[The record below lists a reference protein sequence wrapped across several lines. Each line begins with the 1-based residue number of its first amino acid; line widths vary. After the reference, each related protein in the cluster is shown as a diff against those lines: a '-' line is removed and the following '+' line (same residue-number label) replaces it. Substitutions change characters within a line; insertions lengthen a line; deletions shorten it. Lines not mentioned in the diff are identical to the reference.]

1 MSKKVAKKDILSQVK
16 KEEDKI
22 KKKSKKVE
30 EDENSEEEEVNKNQ
44 NEVKE
49 QTIEKSDKP
58 KNLKELFGSMGD
70 TQVKPKK
77 KEKDGKQKQKKYEEP
92 GKPKFVGAGGY
103 SKIDNEVK
111 NKQKVV
117 YKNPEGLDKAAKEN
131 QEIKHTKD
139 YLEKDTEKQYLEYEK
154 IEKPK
159 FTSNIKEGDENFVEL
174 NKNEDVRKYYFIFI
188 LFYGFSYWLK
198 IWLIKIMKIK
208 MNIQKIKKEV

>member
-1 MSKKVAKKDILSQVK
+1 MSKKGGKKDILSQFK

-22 KKKSKKVE
+22 KKESKKVE
-30 EDENSEEEEVNKNQ
+30 EEENSDEEEVNKNQ

-58 KNLKELFGSMGD
+58 KNLKELIGSMGN
-70 TQVKPKK
+70 TNVKPKK
-77 KEKDGKQKQKKYEEP
+77 KEKDGKQKQKKNEEP
-92 GKPKFVGAGGY
+92 GKLKFVGTGGY
-103 SKIDNEVK
+103 AKIDNEVK

-174 NKNEDVRKYYFIFI
+174 NKNEDVRNYFIFI
-188 LFYGFSYWLK
+188 LLHDSSYWLK

-208 MNIQKIKKEV
+208 MNIQKIKKEL